1 MLSENIRSI
10 RESRGLSQEELAIKL
25 NVVRQTVSKWE
36 RGLSVPDSDML
47 ISISEALDASVGTLL
62 GEGVSEPEADGLSA
76 IAEKLEVVNLQ
87 LARGRESRRR
97 LVCGGPA
104 RIGHCDRP
112 RLRVPG
118 RAGKP
123 VFALGLRRSRARG
136 GGSPLSRI
144 RVGFRPNRADCVGRR
159 DRRALPLAE
168 ARVNRE
174 HRVIRSSI
182 YPMLSIRQLSRI
194 RNAPTKC
201 HGPDSEDSPLTF
213 PSSVLRLSRESR
225 FWQPSRVR

>member
-87 LARGRESRRR
+87 LARGRGSRRR
-97 LVCGGPA
+97 LVCGVLLTLVIA
-104 RIGHCDRP
+104 IV
-112 RLRVPG
+112 L
-118 RAGKP
+118 A
-123 VFALGLRRSRARG
+123 FACLVVL
-136 GGSPLSRI
+136 GSPYSHWDFADPELAVAGALYHGFEWVFVRI
-144 RVGFRPNRADCVGRR
+144 API
-159 DRRALPLAE
+159 ALVVAIAGLF
-168 ARVNRE
+168 
-174 HRVIRSSI
+174 
-182 YPMLSIRQLSRI
+182 L
-194 RNAPTKC
+194 
-201 HGPDSEDSPLTF
+201 
-213 PSSVLRLSRESR
+213 LRKRG
-225 FWQPSRVR
+225 